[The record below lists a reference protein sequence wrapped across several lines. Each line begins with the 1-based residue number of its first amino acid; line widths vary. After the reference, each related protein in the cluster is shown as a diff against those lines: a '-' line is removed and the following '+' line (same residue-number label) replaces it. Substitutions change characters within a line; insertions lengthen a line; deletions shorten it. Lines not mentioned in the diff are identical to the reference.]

1 MTIPKTNTMFD
12 SCPRTNLRRSVRR
25 VRSATSGPHW
35 PALVA
40 IVFIALLATPKAR
53 ADGSAGRA
61 IVAAPA
67 TLSLATGPSAGS
79 PKAPARGVT
88 PAPGA
93 PDASCPPLLRHTLNS
108 LQTGQPQSLCQYSG
122 KVVLIVNTASFCGYT
137 NQYEG
142 LETLYR
148 KYKDRG
154 LVVLGFPSNDYGAQ
168 EPGSNKEIAEFCRT
182 TYGVQFPMFE
192 KTAGTRLVV
201 HPLYAEL
208 VAKTGQAPQWNFH
221 KYLVD
226 RAGKRVESF
235 ASTVEP
241 GQRAF
246 VSTIERLLADKP
258 PT

>member
-1 MTIPKTNTMFD
+1 MLAAMMF
-12 SCPRTNLRRSVRR
+12 
-25 VRSATSGPHW
+25 A
-35 PALVA
+35 
-40 IVFIALLATPKAR
+40 ALLATPDSR
-53 ADGSAGRA
+53 ATGTAGRGTTA
-61 IVAAPA
+61 SPAPP
-67 TLSLATGPSAGS
+67 LVATGPSTEPQTAT
-79 PKAPARGVT
+79 ARGAT
-88 PAPGA
+88 PSTGA
-93 PDASCPPLLRHTLNS
+93 PDAGCPPLLRHTLNS

-142 LETLYR
+142 LEALYR

-182 TYGVQFPMFE
+182 TYGIDFPMFE
-192 KTAGTRLVV
+192 KAAGTRLAA

-208 VAKTGQAPQWNFH
+208 VAKTRQAPQWNFH

-226 RAGKRVESF
+226 RSGRRIESF
-235 ASTVEP
+235 GSAVQP

-246 VSTIERLLADKP
+246 VSAIERMLADKP
-258 PT
+258 AT